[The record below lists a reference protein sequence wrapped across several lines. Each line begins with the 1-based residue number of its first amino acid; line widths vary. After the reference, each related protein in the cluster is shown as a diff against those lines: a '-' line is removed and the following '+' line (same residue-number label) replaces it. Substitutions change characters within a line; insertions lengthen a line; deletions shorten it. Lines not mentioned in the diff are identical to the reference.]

1 MGCLIFIIG
10 IFAKKPISHPNGS
23 LSEPPELIFASM
35 CLLMIFSRIARKEP
49 ALYIIATSPAQI
61 ITIKLTTDGMKR
73 QNIAKSN
80 IVLSFLSMKPMDA
93 VSRAAVAATP

>member
-35 CLLMIFSRIARKEP
+35 CLLMIFSRIASP
-49 ALYIIATSPAQI
+49 NFAL
-61 ITIKLTTDGMKR
+61 
-73 QNIAKSN
+73 
-80 IVLSFLSMKPMDA
+80 F
-93 VSRAAVAATP
+93 